1 MEGLWDILCKHQL
14 CTHFEGGKTI
24 FFSHD
29 CRRLAGKKQTRL
41 FLREVTRLC
50 FILLPTQT
58 LPASQACGFILG
70 YEIKL
75 SYSNGTTLSVNVS
88 TTEPRSQ
95 LKCAETQCYFDSSI
109 EEDTSISVS
118 AYNAHGGT
126 TPSYL
131 NMPTSGINF

>member
-1 MEGLWDILCKHQL
+1 MEGLWDIPCKHRL
-14 CTHFEGGKTI
+14 CPHVEGGKTN
-24 FFSHD
+24 FSHN
-29 CRRLAGKKQTRL
+29 RGRLLDEKQTRL
-41 FLREVTRLC
+41 LNEVTRLC

-58 LPASQACGFILG
+58 LPVSQACGFILG

-75 SYSNGTTLSVNVS
+75 SYGNGTTLSVNVS
-88 TTEPRSQ
+88 TAEPGSQ
-95 LKCAETQCYFDSSI
+95 LVCAETHCHFNSSI
-109 EEDTSISVS
+109 EEVTSVSVS

>member
-1 MEGLWDILCKHQL
+1 MEGLWDIPCKHRL
-14 CTHFEGGKTI
+14 CPHVEGGKTN
-24 FFSHD
+24 FSHNRH
-29 CRRLAGKKQTRL
+29 CLAGEKQTRF
-41 FLREVTRLC
+41 FLCEVTPLC
-50 FILLPTQT
+50 FILLPAQT
-58 LPASQACGFILG
+58 LPVSQACGFILG

-88 TTEPRSQ
+88 TAEPRSQ
-95 LKCAETQCYFDSSI
+95 LMCAGTQCCFNSSI
-109 EEDTSISVS
+109 EEVTSVSVS